1 MHMHNRLVIFLA
13 SGLLGTAAAVYAQ
26 APSSTQTTESSSTA
40 WPSETDSGQTG
51 SIDTAGALSGQNGQS
66 NAGPT
71 NRDLAATRQQTAS
84 SSENATLTNQTL
96 LQQQQQQL
104 QMYFPPAPPTEF
116 QKFVAASTGK
126 RLNIFGADLFRRI
139 PASFTPSN
147 LVPADS
153 DYVIGPDDELRVRIW
168 GAINYSGNLR
178 VDRSGNIYLPQIG
191 SVHVAGLKFS
201 ELDRHLRQSAGRVYR
216 NFDLSADLGRIRSMQ
231 VYVTGQARKPG
242 MYTVS
247 SLSSLVDALFASGG
261 PAPEGSLRHI
271 LLKREGKTV
280 ADFDL
285 YAFLLRGDKANDLRL
300 LPEDVL
306 YIPPVGAQVAIYGS
320 IRKPAI
326 YVMRDGETV
335 GDLIDAAGKTSA
347 MSSGTKVSLDRA
359 DQNQR
364 RAVEFPLD
372 ANGLSA
378 RVADGDIVRLF
389 SIVPSYQ
396 KTVILRGSIANAGRY
411 GWHEGMHLSDLIPDR
426 NALLSR
432 DYWWKRS
439 HLGLAAPEFEAA
451 ITPADPLLDELTRE
465 KPRTPQYTTNQQ
477 NQQQGT
483 QSSSSNTSQTPQNAA
498 GQSLSGTTQSS
509 SMDRYRAD
517 QNSGNA
523 SIAMQTAAA
532 EELDPETGL
541 PKEKKSKVRLTPH
554 EIDWNYAVIE
564 RTNPETFK
572 TSLIP
577 FDLGKLVLGHD
588 ASQDIALEAGDT
600 VSIFSQSDIRVP
612 LEQQTK
618 YVTIEGEVAN
628 AGTYSVSAGETLR
641 DVIRRAGGLTSKAY
655 LYGLEFDRESARVLQ
670 QQRIDEYVRSVEQET
685 MRSSIAFTSY
695 ASLAGQAVSQGATNP
710 VIDQFIAQL
719 HRIRATGRIVLDLKP
734 ESKSIDD
741 IPALS
746 LENGDKLIVP
756 PAPATVNVVGSV
768 YDQNSFLFAPGRT
781 VGSYLKLAG
790 GANRNAD
797 EKHAFVI
804 RADGSVLNRSTVKSY
819 WGNGFT
825 DAKLNPGDTIL
836 VPEKNFKPNLSLK
849 NTLEWTQMFSQLAM
863 GVATVSLL

>member
-1 MHMHNRLVIFLA
+1 MHNRLVVFLA
-13 SGLLGTAAAVYAQ
+13 SGLLGAALAAHAQQTSSSQTAA
-26 APSSTQTTESSSTA
+26 SSSTA
-40 WPSETDSGQTG
+40 WPSDTSSQSSPSGSSDTTG
-51 SIDTAGALSGQNGQS
+51 GIGAQS
-66 NAGPT
+66 DPSAQSGPT
-71 NRDLAATRQQTAS
+71 VRDLSSTRQQTAS
-84 SSENATLTNQTL
+84 PSEGATLTTA
-96 LQQQQQQL
+96 QQQQL
-104 QMYFPPAPPTEF
+104 QMQMYYPPAPPSEF
-116 QKFVAASTGK
+116 QKFVAASTGQ
-126 RLNIFGADLFRRI
+126 RLNIYGADLFRRI
-139 PASFTPSN
+139 PNAFTPSN

-153 DYVIGPDDELRVRIW
+153 NYVIGADDELRVRIW

-201 ELDRHLRQSAGRVYR
+201 ELDHHLRQATGRVYR

-231 VYVTGQARKPG
+231 IYVTGQARKPG

-280 ADFDL
+280 VDFDL
-285 YAFLLRGDKANDLRL
+285 YAFLLHGDKSNDMRL

-306 YIPPVGAQVAIYGS
+306 YIAPAGPQVAIYGS

-326 YVMRDGETV
+326 YEMREGETV

-347 MSSGTKVSLDRA
+347 MSATSKVSLDRA

-364 RAVEFPLD
+364 RATEFPLD
-372 ANGLSA
+372 ATGRAA
-378 RVADGDIVRLF
+378 RLEDGDIVRLF
-389 SIVPSYQ
+389 SIVPAYKQS
-396 KTVILRGSIANAGRY
+396 VILRGSVANAGHY
-411 GWHEGMHLSDLIPDR
+411 GWHEGMHVSDLIPDR
-426 NALLSR
+426 DALLSR

-439 HLGLAAPEFEAA
+439 HLGLAAPEFEPA
-451 ITPADPLLDELTRE
+451 IAPADPLLDELTRE
-465 KPRTPQYTTNQQ
+465 KPRTPQSAQNNAGNNQQ
-477 NQQQGT
+477 NNGT
-483 QSSSSNTSQTPQNAA
+483 GSAQTQQNATSNA
-498 GQSLSGTTQSS
+498 ATGSTQQNSGI
-509 SMDRYRAD
+509 DRYRAD

-541 PKEKKSKVRLTPH
+541 PKEKKNKVRLTPH
-554 EIDWNYAVIE
+554 EIDWDYAVIE
-564 RTNPETFK
+564 RTDPNTFK

-577 FDLGKLVLGHD
+577 FDLGKLVLNHD
-588 ASQDIALEAGDT
+588 ASQDLALEAGDT
-600 VSIFSQSDIRVP
+600 VTIFSQNDIRVP

-618 YVTIEGEVAN
+618 YVTIEGEVAH
-628 AGTYSVSAGETLR
+628 AGTYSVKPGETLR
-641 DVIRRAGGLTSKAY
+641 DVVLRAGGLTSKAY
-655 LYGLEFDRESARVLQ
+655 LYGIEFDRESTRILQ
-670 QQRIDEYVRSVEQET
+670 QQRIDEYVRNIEQET

-695 ASLAGQAVSQGATNP
+695 ASLSGQAVSQGATNP

-719 HRIRATGRIVLDLKP
+719 HRIRATGRIVLNMKP
-734 ESKSIDD
+734 SSHSIDD

-756 PAPATVNVVGSV
+756 AQPATINVVGAV
-768 YDQNSFLFAPGRT
+768 YNQNSFLFADGHT
-781 VGSYLKLAG
+781 VNGYLKMAG
-790 GANRNAD
+790 GPNRDAD
-797 EKHAFVI
+797 AKHAFVI
-804 RADGSVLNRSTVKSY
+804 RADGSVINSTTMKSY
-819 WGNGFT
+819 WGNGFM
-825 DAKLNPGDTIL
+825 DAKLNPGDTLL

-849 NTLEWTQMFSQLAM
+849 STLEWTQMFSQLAM